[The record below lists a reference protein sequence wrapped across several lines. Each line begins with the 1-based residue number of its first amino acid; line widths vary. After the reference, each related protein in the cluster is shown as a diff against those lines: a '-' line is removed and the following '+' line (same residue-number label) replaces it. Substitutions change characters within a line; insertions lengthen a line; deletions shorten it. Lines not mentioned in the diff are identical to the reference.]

1 MRKFLLTTALGIA
14 LTIVGAQEALAQR
27 GYFALGGEMFIL
39 PAVYLALYGIPAAVR
54 SIGELLLAIEREEKD
69 EAKPEKISGDQK
81 DGSCAD
87 GSLLRNRA
95 AGRGPE
101 STSRLSGS
109 A

>member
-39 PAVYLALYGIPAAVR
+39 PAVYLALYGIAAVR